1 MALLTV
7 RPRGGLRPWRP
18 GWDLQDEFS
27 RFFDDFGNGR
37 GFVEEDFTPPIDIRE
52 TDDAY
57 IVEADV
63 PGMKKEDVH
72 IEVNDDVLTI
82 KGERKSEHEE
92 KRDDYHRIERQHG
105 SFRRTVTIPGGFQ
118 YDAVKAKFKDG
129 VLRVTLPKREDA
141 KPRRIEVKAS

>member
-1 MALLTV
+1 MGFLTV
-7 RPRGGLRPWRP
+7 RPQGRLRPLRAA
-18 GWDLQDEFS
+18 WDLQDEFS
-27 RFFDDFGNGR
+27 RFFEDFGNGL
-37 GFVEEDFTPPIDIRE
+37 GSVEEHFTPPIDIQE

-92 KRDDYHRIERQHG
+92 KREDYHRIERQYG

>member
-1 MALLTV
+1 MGLLTLKPRAALL
-7 RPRGGLRPWRP
+7 PWRAP
-18 GWDLQDEFS
+18 WNLEEEFN
-27 RFFDDFGNGR
+27 RLFEDFGKDLGS
-37 GFVEEDFTPPIDIRE
+37 VEERFTPAIDIRE

-63 PGMKKEDVH
+63 PGLKKEDVH

-82 KGERKSEHEE
+82 KGERKNEHEE
-92 KRDDYHRIERQHG
+92 KRKDYHRIERQSG
-105 SFRRTVTIPGGFQ
+105 SFRRTITVPGGFK
-118 YDAVKAKFKDG
+118 YDDVDAKFEDG

>member
-1 MALLTV
+1 MGFLTV
-7 RPRGGLRPWRP
+7 RPRAGLRPWRAT
-18 GWDLQDEFS
+18 WDLQDEFS
-27 RFFDDFGNGR
+27 RFF
-37 GFVEEDFTPPIDIRE
+37 EDFSNGLESAEEHFTPAIDIRE

-72 IEVNDDVLTI
+72 IDVNDDVLTI

-92 KRDDYHRIERQHG
+92 KRKDYHRIERRYG
-105 SFRRTVTIPGGFQ
+105 SFRRTVTVPGGFK

-129 VLRVTLPKREDA
+129 VLQVTLPKREDA

>member
-1 MALLTV
+1 MGLLTL
-7 RPRGGLRPWRP
+7 RSRGGLRPWRAP
-18 GWDLQDEFS
+18 WGLEEEFS
-27 RFFDDFGNGR
+27 RFFEDFGNGQ
-37 GFVEEDFTPPIDIRE
+37 GFIEEGFTPAIDIRE

-92 KRDDYHRIERQHG
+92 KRKDYHRIERQSG
-105 SFRRTVTIPGGFQ
+105 SFRRTITIPGGFK
-118 YDAVKAKFKDG
+118 YDAVDAKFEDG
-129 VLRVTLPKREDA
+129 VLRVTLPKHEDA